1 MKKKGFTLI
10 ELLAVIVILAVIALI
25 VTPIV
30 TSIISQ
36 AKDSANAR
44 SVEGHI
50 KGVEY
55 LVLEVSFKS
64 SGNINKYDGTYTNNN
79 VNLLTRLANDG
90 MHLQSSDKIDCETY
104 VVSNGLITEATGCK
118 ETEWSK
124 TYNYTNTGGAV
135 VAGGGSEDE
144 STDAYTYYGYD
155 RLNLLTE
162 SPLTTSPVYDSVYE
176 YYYCESGYEFNE
188 THDMCQKCPDNTV
201 SEDTENNTCQMCPN
215 GYSYSYGSNMCIS
228 EKKELSGDELT
239 REGNVYYKTDGIT
252 NEVCAV
258 FLGEQVCFSS
268 IISYDDY
275 TAGDYWDDY
284 WYPMQYQIKNKMN
297 NIGVECDDEGD
308 GWFSCGSYD
317 SISDETHT
325 SYVFFEGYSGII
337 QCQNSDYVMSLES
350 DGHISEYD

>member
-64 SGNINKYDGTYTNNN
+64 SGNINKYDGTYPSNN
-79 VNLLTRLANDG
+79 VNLLARLANDG

-135 VAGGGSEDE
+135 VAGGGSSQTAEPLAIGTDIDY
-144 STDAYTYYGYD
+144 STT
-155 RLNLLTE
+155 LNGVTL
-162 SPLTTSPVYDSVYE
+162 D
-176 YYYCESGYEFNE
+176 
-188 THDMCQKCPDNTV
+188 DWK
-201 SEDTENNTCQMCPN
+201 
-215 GYSYSYGSNMCIS
+215 
-228 EKKELSGDELT
+228 
-239 REGNVYYKTDGIT
+239 
-252 NEVCAV
+252 V
-258 FLGEQVCFSS
+258 FLSDSF
-268 IISYDDY
+268 DY
-275 TAGDYWDDY
+275 
-284 WYPMQYQIKNKMN
+284 
-297 NIGVECDDEGD
+297 ER
-308 GWFSCGSYD
+308 
-317 SISDETHT
+317 
-325 SYVFFEGYSGII
+325 
-337 QCQNSDYVMSLES
+337 
-350 DGHISEYD
+350 